1 MAAVNED
8 VGRNDPDK
16 MDPFVHLSENFF
28 FFKEN
33 RFCKDDV
40 RRICAMLNGED
51 LKRKTRSKALNKEL
65 QVCIAINFF
74 ARGSIS
80 DEIGINHRVDVA
92 TVSPYIGCA

>member
-1 MAAVNED
+1 
-8 VGRNDPDK
+8 
-16 MDPFVHLSENFF
+16 
-28 FFKEN
+28 
-33 RFCKDDV
+33 
-40 RRICAMLNGED
+40 MLNGED